1 MHLLKIALVIFLVQ
15 NSVNLFAQAAD
26 ISEAQIAAIPEQRW
40 SNDSIKPALTVTM
53 DQVQLA
59 ENTDYTAVYTDNVN
73 KGTATVTI
81 TGKGNYTGTKAATFT
96 IADFPL
102 LDPES
107 ANSAENP
114 YLISTEEDLKAL
126 AGLVNSGK
134 RSTGFY
140 KQTSDITMTKEHIAI
155 GQFNIYG
162 TIAFNGDY
170 DGDNHTISN
179 LTINKTEALEKPEWS
194 QGLFGRLR
202 NASVKNVKVVN
213 CSFNI
218 SDETTDSNLGGIAG
232 YANNSSISNC
242 TVSGNLSAKTHVGGI
257 VGMVYIESSV
267 SGCSFSGT
275 ITADNYA
282 GGIAG
287 ASELNSALS
296 NNINY
301 GSVTGASLIGG
312 ITGNN
317 NTSSLVQNV
326 NAGQVSGATEAMGGI
341 AGQTDISNKKFTD
354 NLYLS
359 GLGLS
364 GAIGALE
371 TTDATDIIGSAEIV
385 VKVTAAEGV
394 TLNLPDTPAFVW
406 NSENYYRSGSEIT
419 LDYALPS
426 EKIFDCY
433 NVSSGYLSRA
443 GVKEGAH
450 VLSDF
455 SDDVVIS
462 GSYTDEVVNIE
473 GNATIS
479 GIPYLVFN
487 GLQQYPKPVVK
498 IGQTVL
504 EESKNYE
511 LSYSGDCINA
521 GVYSVTVTGLGRY
534 TGTLSKEFRIYA
546 FNISSDNAIVITG
559 LDDDYPR
566 TGDVIHPVPGKITC
580 QATDNARLVL
590 DTDYTLAYSNGCT
603 LPGKYTLTIT
613 GKGNYS
619 GQKRIDFEICD
630 AYGFTINYG
639 GYTYNR
645 VPFVGGEAGSYQKN
659 EYVVAKSKLGNIKG
673 KTIYGLKF
681 NMKEKAANSFG
692 DARFRIFLKEVS
704 SADITALNGTDGAT
718 VVYEGELDV
727 TTNEYLTVHFTTP
740 FAYGG
745 DNLLVGIY
753 EYEKGTPST
762 IYFRCTN
769 TAYTLRATSSNSLD
783 AIINSSKENYQ
794 AATTFLYDAAR
805 IDINDAVV
813 SAIPDQRWSN
823 SSATPAITVTYNN
836 EELVENTDYVVE
848 YSDNVNLGT
857 AMVSITGRGNYW
869 NTKAAT
875 FKIVDF
881 PLLDPES
888 ANSEENPYLISTE
901 EDLKALAGIVNSG
914 ARNDGFYK
922 QTDDITLTQDH
933 VSIGLSTNHSGYTNY
948 VFKGSYDGDNHSVS
962 NITINK
968 TGSSEIDDS
977 FLGLF
982 GGTKDATIQN
992 VKVVDCN
999 ITGYRWVG
1007 GIAGSASGKGTISN
1021 CSVSGTISITG
1032 GFVGGIVGTTGTGSL
1047 ITNNINA
1054 ATVTG
1059 GGEVAGIVGDLR
1071 GGSATYNVN
1080 TGTISGDNSVGG
1092 IIGCAYP
1099 STTTA
1104 NNFNIGQV
1112 TAHESSVGSIA
1123 GSSYALMY
1131 GVKFEKNYYPAGLG
1145 LPGGRGETGSLEGT
1159 DLAGAEVVVKISA
1172 ADGVTLNLPETPAYV
1187 WGSDSYFASGTEVT
1201 LNYDVPNGKIFDC
1214 YTVNEGLIS
1223 NASEKDGVHVLTDF
1237 KVDVVISGSYTDG
1250 IVSLESD
1257 ASIAA
1262 IEDVVYNGLQQ
1273 LPKPVVTVGEKVL
1286 VEGGNYELSY
1296 SEGCIN
1302 VGTYTVTV
1310 TGIGSYTGTLTKQF
1324 KIVALDVDAIDA
1336 FEITGIDTD
1345 YPKTGAAINPVPT
1358 ITNVVSKAKLVQGT
1372 DYTLSYSDG
1381 CILPGTYTLSII
1393 GKGNYTGQK
1402 DIEFVIDNAYGLTVN
1417 DGEKLTLKSATPLN
1431 VSQAYM
1437 YQKNEFMLYANDI
1450 KAMNG
1455 QAIYGMKFYMN
1466 VKGNRTFGDGRF
1478 KVLLKEVEV
1487 SPSGFVCGDGATLV
1501 YDGELDVT
1509 TNEFLTIHFTTPHVY
1524 NGGNLVVGIYEYEKG
1539 QSVNVSFYCVT
1550 SNAGYKT
1557 RSDSYTLDA
1566 SGYSNDYFQPKTT
1579 FLYEAE
1585 STTVADVVTV
1595 EEKSDDAWYDLSG
1608 KQLENEPTEK
1618 GLYFHGNHL
1627 YMITE

>member
-53 DQVQLA
+53 DQVQLV

-140 KQTSDITMTKEHIAI
+140 KQTENIILTKEHIAI
-155 GQFNIYG
+155 GLYNMYG
-162 TIAFNGDY
+162 TIAFGGDY
-170 DGDNHTISN
+170 DGDGYSISN
-179 LTINKTEALEKPEWS
+179 LTIDKTEALEQKEWN

-202 NASVKNVKVVN
+202 NASVKNVNVVN

-218 SDETTDSNLGGIAG
+218 SEETTQSYLGGIAG
-232 YANNSSISNC
+232 FANNSSISNC
-242 TVSGNLSAKTHVGGI
+242 TVSGNLSAKTRVGGV
-257 VGMVYIESSV
+257 VGVASSGSIV

-275 ITADNYA
+275 VSADNYA

-287 ASELNSALS
+287 TSEYNSALS
-296 NNINY
+296 NNINS
-301 GSVTGASLIGG
+301 GSVTGTSLIGG
-312 ITGNN
+312 IIGNN
-317 NTSSLVQNV
+317 NSSSLVQNV

-354 NLYLS
+354 NFYLS

-385 VKVTAAEGV
+385 AKITAAEGV
-394 TLNLPDTPAFVW
+394 TLNLPDTPAYVW
-406 NSENYYRSGSEIT
+406 NSENYYRNGLEIT

-426 EKIFDCY
+426 EKIFDSY
-433 NVSSGYLSRA
+433 SVSSGHLSRA
-443 GVKEGAH
+443 GVRDGVH

-455 SDDVVIS
+455 SDDVAIS
-462 GSYTDEVVNIE
+462 GAYADEIVNIE

-479 GIPYLVFN
+479 GIPYLSFN
-487 GLQQYPKPVVK
+487 GLKQHPKPVVK

-511 LSYSGDCINA
+511 LSYSDDCINA
-521 GVYSVTVTGLGRY
+521 GVHTVTVTGSGRY
-534 TGTLSKEFRIYA
+534 TGTLAKEFRIYG
-546 FNISSDNAIVITG
+546 FNISTDGAIEITG
-559 LDDDYPR
+559 FDDDYPK
-566 TGDVIHPVPGKITC
+566 TGNVVNPVPGKVTC
-580 QATDNARLVL
+580 QATGNAVLVL
-590 DTDYTLAYSNGCT
+590 DTDYTVSYSEGCT
-603 LPGKYTLTIT
+603 LPGTYTLTIT

-619 GQKRIDFEICD
+619 GQRKIDFEICD
-630 AYGFTINYG
+630 AYGFTVNAG
-639 GYTYNR
+639 GYNSWR
-645 VPFVGGEAGSYQKN
+645 VPFVGGEAASYQKN
-659 EYVVAKSKLGNIKG
+659 EYVVSKAKMGNING
-673 KTIYGLKF
+673 KTIYGLKYY
-681 NMKEKAANSFG
+681 MKEKSAKSLG
-692 DARFRIFLKEVS
+692 DARFRIFLKEIS
-704 SADITALNGTDGAT
+704 DDNISDFSGTEGAT
-718 VVYEGELDV
+718 IVYDGELDV
-727 TTNEYLTVHFTTP
+727 TTNEYLTIHFTTP
-740 FAYGG
+740 YKYNG
-745 DNLLVGIY
+745 DNLLIGLY
-753 EYEKGTPST
+753 EYESGTSSN
-762 IYFRCTN
+762 IYFQCVS
-769 TAYTLRATSSNSLD
+769 TAYTIRKTSSNNFD
-783 AIINSSKENYQ
+783 GITKGSKENYQ
-794 AATTFLYDAAR
+794 ATTTFLYDATR

-823 SSATPAITVTYNN
+823 SPATPAFTVTYND
-836 EELVENTDYVVE
+836 EQLVENTDYVVE

-857 AMVSITGRGNYW
+857 ATVSITGRGNYW
-869 NTKAAT
+869 NTKVAT

-888 ANSEENPYLISTE
+888 ANSAENPYLISTE

-922 QTDDITLTQDH
+922 QTGDITLTQDH

-992 VKVVDCN
+992 VKVVNCN

-1021 CSVSGTISITG
+1021 CSVSGTITITG

-1047 ITNNINA
+1047 ITNNINT

-1112 TAHESSVGSIA
+1112 TAQESSVGSIA

-1172 ADGVTLNLPETPAYV
+1172 ADGVTLNLPETPAYA
-1187 WGSDSYFASGTEVT
+1187 WGSDSYYASGTEVT
-1201 LNYDVPNGKIFDC
+1201 LNYDVPDGKIFDC

-1237 KVDVVISGSYTDG
+1237 KEDVVISGSYTDG

-1262 IEDVVYNGLQQ
+1262 IEDVIYNGLQQ

-1381 CILPGTYTLSII
+1381 CILPGIYTLSII

-1417 DGEKLTLKSATPLN
+1417 DGDKLTLRNATPLN

-1455 QAIYGMKFYMN
+1455 QTIYGMKFYMN

-1478 KVLLKEVEV
+1478 KVLLKEIEG
-1487 SPSGFVCGDGATLV
+1487 SSSGFVCGDDATVV

-1509 TNEFLTIHFTTPHVY
+1509 TNEFLTIHFTTPYVY

-1539 QSVNVSFYCVT
+1539 QSVSVSFYCVT

-1608 KQLENEPTEK
+1608 KQLESEPTEK